1 MKIKCMLAVILALIF
16 TLPALCDTNEE
27 LAKRVSDVE
36 TAFANTMATRDFD
49 GFVSFLSDETVFFGG
64 KSVRRGKA
72 VVAAAWKPFFAG
84 PDAPFSW
91 KPEKVEVLD
100 SGTLALSTGPVYA
113 PDGKQSGTYSS
124 IWRLE
129 ADGKWRII
137 FDQGCPACNCPEK

>member
-1 MKIKCMLAVILALIF
+1 MKSKYLLSMVLVFIF
-16 TLPALCDTNEE
+16 VSPAFCETTEE
-27 LAKRVSDVE
+27 LSKKVSDVE
-36 TAFANTMATRDFD
+36 TAFAKTMADRDFE
-49 GFVSFLSDETVFFGG
+49 GFVSFLSEEAVFFGG
-64 KSVRRGKA
+64 KSARRGKA
-72 VVAAAWKPFFAG
+72 TVAAAWKYLYDG
-84 PDAPFSW
+84 PAAPFSW

-100 SGTLALSTGPVYA
+100 SGTLALSTGPVFT